1 MTEKISPF
9 KMRGK
14 PWIGCEY
21 EPTIETVRI
30 ANAIA
35 GWYMSGEG
43 CQTERNSLAMEIAT
57 AMEMARHWGAA
68 LGDNGDAV
76 RREHALV
83 ERGYTLPYWK
93 QQEEGFDYRRRN
105 PVKDLYAHQAGEA

>member
-30 ANAIA
+30 ANA
-35 GWYMSGEG
+35 Y
-43 CQTERNSLAMEIAT
+43 
-57 AMEMARHWGAA
+57 H
-68 LGDNGDAV
+68 
-76 RREHALV
+76 
-83 ERGYTLPYWK
+83 
-93 QQEEGFDYRRRN
+93 
-105 PVKDLYAHQAGEA
+105 AGEA